1 MAIKSGVT
9 EVEGLVTQALPNT
22 MFKVKLDDTAPEDL
36 AGQEILC
43 TLSGKMR
50 LYRIRVMPGD
60 RTKIEI
66 TEYDHARGRITF
78 RYK

>member
-1 MAIKSGVT
+1 MASKKGVT
-9 EVEGLVTQALPNT
+9 EVEGVVTEALPNT
-22 MFKVKLDDTAPEDL
+22 MFRVKLDDSAPNDL

-60 RTKIEI
+60 KAKAEVSD
-66 TEYDHARGRITF
+66 YDHSRGRIVF